1 LSFSIGIDVGSTTLK
16 TVVLNA
22 EGEIIEKSYQRH
34 LSRVREV
41 TAEHIRS
48 LKNLLE
54 GQMLKIS
61 VTGSAGLGVAENAG
75 LGFVQEVFA
84 AAGAVNRQLPE
95 TDVVIELGGED
106 AKIIFLRGTLEERMN
121 GSCAGGTG
129 AFIDQMATLL
139 NLTVDELDEV
149 YRLHKRI
156 YPIASRCGVFAKSDI
171 QSLMNQG
178 AKKEDIAASIFQAVV
193 DQTIG
198 GLAQGRAIK
207 GNVLFLGGPLSFFK
221 GLQDRF
227 IKTLGLD
234 KHNAVFPELAPYFM
248 ALGSAFNAEKNAGP
262 ITYDELI
269 SQLERPP
276 TNTESATNDNETK
289 PLFANEAE
297 REEFS
302 RRHGEVIVPEA
313 DIATYSGE
321 AFLGID
327 AGSTTTKLTLIGEN
341 DEILYKHYSPNGGN
355 PLPIIREQIQ
365 QIYARQA
372 GSENR
377 RHMTTTTHPLKAGN
391 GFRIAGAAVTGYGEE
406 LVQAAFGID
415 HGIVETIAH
424 FTAARHFNRDVDFI
438 IDIGGQDIKCF
449 HIKDGAVDSVVLN
462 EACSSGCGS
471 FLETFATSLGYSV
484 ADFANVALAA
494 KNPVDLGSRCTVFMN
509 SSFKQAQ
516 KDGATIED
524 IAAGLAMSVVKNAL
538 YKVIRVRDSDELGQ
552 NIVVQGGT
560 FLNDA
565 VLRCFETEIGR
576 DVVRLPISELMGA
589 YGAALFA
596 KHNAP
601 EVTNLISPDAL
612 ENFTHKSKSTICN
625 ACPNKCCVTIN
636 TFADGS
642 SFISGNKCERG
653 AGKKENGTHPDGTH
667 PNLVA
672 FKYDFIMNYPAY
684 GTGRK
689 KIGLPLVMNMYE
701 TIPFW
706 STFFSSL
713 GCDVILSEPSSREL
727 YMKGQHTIASDTI
740 CYPAKLGHGHV
751 ESLIE
756 KGVDAIFYPCQTYNI
771 DEGISD
777 NCYNCPVVAYY
788 PEVIAANINTPA
800 PIINLHIGFR
810 DKKKFTSRIFAEL
823 KKLLPDLKMG
833 EIKLAT
839 ARAFESYDA
848 YSRHVAEYGEHAI
861 AYAKTHGLPVIVLAC
876 RPYHIDPEINH
887 GIDKLLCS
895 MGFVVVTEDAVAHH
909 VAKQKLDV
917 LNQWTYHARLYNAA
931 KFVTQNENMELVQ
944 LVSFGCGIDAITTD
958 EVAAIL
964 RSAGKLYT
972 QIKIDEIKN
981 LGAAKIRLRSL
992 EAARKARGKHRQNMS
1007 KPHVPSKPDTPIAAR
1022 GNS

>member
-1 LSFSIGIDVGSTTLK
+1 MSYSIGIDVGSTTLK

-22 EGEIIEKSYQRH
+22 EGDIIEKSYQRH

-41 TAEHIRS
+41 TAEHVRS
-48 LKNLLE
+48 LQKILD

-61 VTGSAGLGVAENAG
+61 VTGSAGLGVAGSAG
-75 LGFVQEVFA
+75 LNFVQEVFA
-84 AAGAVNRQLPE
+84 AAGAVNRKIPE

-106 AKIIFLRGTLEERMN
+106 AKILFLRGTLEERMN

-129 AFIDQMATLL
+129 AFIDQMATLM
-139 NLTVDELDEV
+139 NVTVDELDEL
-149 YRLHKRI
+149 YPLHKRI

-198 GLAQGRAIK
+198 GLAQGRPIK

-234 KHNAVFPELAPYFM
+234 EKNAVFPELAPYFM
-248 ALGSAFNAEKNAGP
+248 ALGSAFNAEKSAEP
-262 ITYDELI
+262 ITYDELVN
-269 SQLERPP
+269 QLEKAQPAEKIEIADSR
-276 TNTESATNDNETK
+276 
-289 PLFANEAE
+289 PLFASAAE
-297 REEFS
+297 RDEFS
-302 RRHGEVIVPEA
+302 RRHSSVVVPDANLE
-313 DIATYSGE
+313 TYSGA

-341 DEILYKHYSPNGGN
+341 DEILYRHYSPNGGN
-355 PLPIIREQIQ
+355 PLPIIREQLQ
-365 QIYARQA
+365 NIYAAA
-372 GSENR
+372 GDR
-377 RHMTTTTHPLKAGN
+377 VHIAAG
-391 GFRIAGAAVTGYGEE
+391 AVTGYGEE

-415 HGIVETIAH
+415 CGIVETIAH
-424 FTAARHFNRDVDFI
+424 FTAARHFSNDVDFI

-449 HIKDGAVDSVVLN
+449 YVKDGAVDSVVLN
-462 EACSSGCGS
+462 EACSAGCGS

-484 ADFANVALAA
+484 AEFANVALAA
-494 KNPVDLGSRCTVFMN
+494 KNPVNLGSRCTVFMN

-538 YKVIRVRDSDELGQ
+538 YKVIRVRDADELGQ

-576 DVVRLPISELMGA
+576 DVIRLPISELMGA

-596 KHNAP
+596 KQNVPKVSAI
-601 EVTNLISPDAL
+601 ISPEKL
-612 ENFTHKSKSTICN
+612 ENFTHKSKATICN
-625 ACPNKCCVTIN
+625 ACANKCCLTIN
-636 TFADGS
+636 TFADDEK
-642 SFISGNKCERG
+642 FISGNKCEKGALRQAQSKRRG
-653 AGKKENGTHPDGTH
+653 QMSGAEHSLEAGGENEIGAESRL
-667 PNLVA
+667 PNLVE
-672 FKYDFIMNYPAY
+672 FKYDFILNYPTY

-713 GCDVILSEPSSREL
+713 GCDVILSEPSTREL
-727 YMKGQHTIASDTI
+727 YMKGQHTISSDTI

-788 PEVIAANINTPA
+788 PEVIAANIPA
-800 PIINLHIGFR
+800 NICKLHIGFR

-823 KKLLPDLKMG
+823 KPLLPGLRRG

-839 ARAFESYDA
+839 QRAFEAYDA
-848 YSRHVAEYGEHAI
+848 YSRHVAEYGEHAL
-861 AYAKTHGLPVIVLAC
+861 AYAKTHNLPVIVLAC

-887 GIDKLLCS
+887 GIDKLLVS
-895 MGFVVVTEDAVAHH
+895 MGFVVVTEDAVAHL
-909 VAKQKLDV
+909 VTKQNLGV

-931 KFVTQNENMELVQ
+931 KFVTKNENTELVQ

-958 EVAAIL
+958 EVSAIL
-964 RSAGKLYT
+964 RNSGKLYT

-981 LGAAKIRLRSL
+981 LAAAKIRLRSL
-992 EAARKARGKHRQNMS
+992 QAVMMRPGRTAETSQSAAHELV
-1007 KPHVPSKPDTPIAAR
+1007 H
-1022 GNS
+1022 